1 MVSIEHTGEM
11 RPWGVALEYLR
22 EQRGIKSSEL
32 CYRVRMGPPQYHRIC
47 TQLKDGPTM
56 DTLGRLLKAL
66 GYSWE
71 EWGRTYDAVLAG
83 LAAQP
88 EPSPPLKRA
97 INDTPRGRSAQGNP
111 RGTPASQRKDRG
123 VPPKPCP

>member
-32 CYRVRMGPPQYHRIC
+32 CYRVRMGQPQYHRIC

-83 LAAQP
+83 IAAELE
-88 EPSPPLKRA
+88 EPPPLKRA
-97 INDTPRGRSAQGNP
+97 SNDAPHGGVSRGKPRATPLPRHSRGGSKPNP
-111 RGTPASQRKDRG
+111 
-123 VPPKPCP
+123 